1 MLNAKHY
8 YRHYLHACAEASYWE
23 GIASSLC
30 LCACAGSAD
39 QTVRLW
45 SSKLPETLAAEGTP
59 LLKTLKTKATPVF
72 HVHFMRTNLL
82 MAAGALTL
90 GR

>member
-8 YRHYLHACAEASYWE
+8 YSKMSVFDITNQE
-23 GIASSLC
+23 GILPLTC
-30 LCACAGSAD
+30 RLQFAGSAD

-45 SSKLPETLAAEGTP
+45 SPRSPESLAAEGTP
-59 LLKTLKTKATPVF
+59 LLKTFKTKATPVF
-72 HVHFMRTNLL
+72 HVQFMRTNVL

-90 GR
+90 RR